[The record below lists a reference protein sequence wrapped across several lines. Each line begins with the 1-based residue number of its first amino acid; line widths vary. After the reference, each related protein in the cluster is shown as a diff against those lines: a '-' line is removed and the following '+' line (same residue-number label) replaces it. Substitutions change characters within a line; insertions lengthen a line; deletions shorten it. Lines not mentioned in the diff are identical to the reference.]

1 MGARQKLNAV
11 AIQGC
16 LILSGIIG
24 LVCQSW
30 LIFLITSGVLIGS
43 SLAGG
48 DIRPNRHGPAG
59 PRPTGPRSR
68 RQQQQQ
74 RRSPF
79 RRR

>member
-16 LILSGIIG
+16 LIVSGIIG

-30 LIFLITSGVLIGS
+30 LIFLITSVVLIGS

-48 DIRPNRHGPAG
+48 DIRPNRPGPEG
-59 PRPTGPRSR
+59 SRPTGPSPRSPQHRRRPPSR
-68 RQQQQQ
+68 RH
-74 RRSPF
+74 
-79 RRR
+79 

>member
-30 LIFLITSGVLIGS
+30 LIFLITSMVLIGA

-48 DIRPNRHGPAG
+48 DIRPNRNGPAG
-59 PRPTGPRSR
+59 PRPTGPSPRSQQHQRRPPSR
-68 RQQQQQ
+68 RH
-74 RRSPF
+74 
-79 RRR
+79 